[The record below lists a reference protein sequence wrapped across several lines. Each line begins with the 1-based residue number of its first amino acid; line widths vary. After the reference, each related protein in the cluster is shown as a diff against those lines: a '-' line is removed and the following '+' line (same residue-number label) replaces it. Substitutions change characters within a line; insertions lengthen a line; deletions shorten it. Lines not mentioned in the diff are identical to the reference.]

1 MTRLLPHP
9 LLTPALAGVWLLLN
23 STIEPGHILLGFLL
37 GWMIPILT
45 IRFWP
50 NTVRIYKPFV
60 LLRYI
65 AVLLFDIVMANFT
78 VARLI
83 LGNPDRLKPVFAHL
97 PLDLTSDLAIS
108 ILANSITLTP
118 GTLSARLSG
127 DHKFLLVHA
136 LNETDPKAMIA
147 NIKKRYERPL
157 KEIFEAC

>member
-9 LLTPALAGVWLLLN
+9 LLTPTLAAVWLLLN
-23 STIEPGHILLGFLL
+23 NTIEPGHILLGLLL

-50 NTVRIYKPFV
+50 DTVRIHRPFV
-60 LLRYI
+60 LLHYI
-65 AVLLFDIVMANFT
+65 AVLLFDIVIANFT

-83 LGNPDRLKPVFAHL
+83 LGNPDRLKPAFAKL

-108 ILANSITLTP
+108 VLANSITLTP
-118 GTLSARLSG
+118 GTLSARLSE
-127 DHKFLLVHA
+127 DRKFLLVHA

-147 NIKKRYERPL
+147 AIKKRYERPL
-157 KEIFEAC
+157 KEIFESC